1 MTIYK
6 PVKEANYLLMDDGRL
21 KAVVSTKSPVFNAS
35 LRCSGREYADFFNDD
50 EPYDRLTHV
59 FYIESALPAGKTL
72 TFCYTLR
79 NHSKNVRKQSFAF
92 EPVYADKETLLRE
105 YDSGTR
111 PEREERE
118 TVADGV
124 EYTHY
129 FCKNKE
135 GAPVHVFSLSVDTE
149 KATIYTGTP
158 EDGYMG
164 VGVRAK
170 VPQMIDAA
178 VKNGVNVVA
187 AMNGDFFDMFGD
199 AHPAGLCVKNGR
211 VIANEDSKRYFL
223 GAKKDG
229 TPVIASLAE
238 TPALLRELEHAV
250 SGLQLIVKDGRI
262 NDWSPLEPFAYVRHP
277 RTAAGV
283 TKDGKI
289 LLLEVDGRI
298 PDYSNGATLVDLAK
312 MMIALGADRAVNLD
326 GGGSS
331 VTYTKEGGRF
341 VLRSNP
347 ADLFRPTA
355 KLIRKEYNC
364 ILVVKF

>member
-1 MTIYK
+1 MTICE
-6 PVKEANYLLMDDGRL
+6 PVKDAKYILTDGGRL
-21 KAVVSTKSPVFNAS
+21 KAVVYTKTPVYNAS
-35 LRCSGREYADFFNDD
+35 LLCGGREYADCFNDD

-59 FYIESALPAGKTL
+59 FYPDDVPAAGETL

-79 NHSKNVRKQSFAF
+79 KKSKNIRRQTFPFSPVFAD
-92 EPVYADKETLLRE
+92 AAALLEE
-105 YDSGTR
+105 YDSGTV
-111 PEREERE
+111 PERVERE

-124 EYTHY
+124 EYAHY
-129 FCKNKE
+129 HCRNKE
-135 GAPVHVFSLSVDTE
+135 GAPVHVFGLTVDTK

-158 EDGYMG
+158 DDGYVS

-199 AHPAGLCVKNGR
+199 GHPAGLCVKNGR
-211 VIANEDSKRYFL
+211 IVANAGSKRHFL
-223 GAKKDG
+223 GVKKDG
-229 TPVIASLAE
+229 SPLIASLAE
-238 TPALLRELEHAV
+238 DPDLLGELEHAV
-250 SGLQLIVKDGRI
+250 AGLQLIVKDGKI
-262 NDWSPLEPFAYVRHP
+262 DDWSPLEPFSYVRHP

-298 PDYSNGATLVDLAK
+298 PEYSNGATLVDLAK
-312 MMIALGADRAVNLD
+312 MMIELGADRALNLD

-331 VTYTKEGGRF
+331 ITYTKNGDRF
-341 VLRSNP
+341 ELRSDP
-347 ADLFRPTA
+347 ADLFRPNA
-355 KLIRKEYNC
+355 KLIRKEYDC
-364 ILVVKF
+364 ILVVKY

>member
-1 MTIYK
+1 MQFSEVFKGVKYLMT
-6 PVKEANYLLMDDGRL
+6 DDGRF
-21 KAVVSTKSPVFNAS
+21 KAVVYTKSPVFNAS
-35 LRCSGREYADFFNDD
+35 LLCSGREAPDYFNDD

-59 FYIESALPAGKTL
+59 FYTESAPAEGETL
-72 TFCYTLR
+72 TFRYTLR
-79 NHSKNVRKQSFAF
+79 KKSRNIRRQMFRFVPVFAD
-92 EPVYADKETLLRE
+92 ASALLGE
-105 YDSGTR
+105 YDSGTS
-111 PEREERE
+111 PERTECE

-135 GAPVHVFSLSVDTE
+135 GAPVHVFGLTVDTK

-158 EDGYMG
+158 GDGYVS

-199 AHPAGLCVKNGR
+199 GHPAGVCVKNGC
-211 VIANEDSKRYFL
+211 VVANAGSRRHFL
-223 GAKKDG
+223 GVKKDG
-229 TPVIASLAE
+229 TPVIATLAE
-238 TPALLRELEHAV
+238 EPELLKELEHAV
-250 SGLQLIVKDGRI
+250 AGLQLIVKDGKI
-262 NDWSPLEPFAYVRHP
+262 NDWSPLEPFSYVRHP

-312 MMIALGADRAVNLD
+312 MMIKLGADRALNLD

-331 VTYTKEGGRF
+331 ITYTKNGNRF

-347 ADLFRPTA
+347 ADLFRPNA
-355 KLIRKEYNC
+355 MLIRKEYDC
-364 ILVVKF
+364 ILVAKP

>member
-1 MTIYK
+1 MQIHA
-6 PVKEANYLLMDDGRL
+6 PLKEAKYIITDDGRL
-21 KAVVSTKSPVFNAS
+21 KAVVYTKHAVYNAS
-35 LRCSGREYADFFNDD
+35 LLCGGREYTDYFNDD

-59 FYIESALPAGKTL
+59 FYFDSEPAAGETL
-72 TFCYTLR
+72 TFRFTLR
-79 NHSKNVRKQSFAF
+79 KKSKNVRRQSFAF
-92 EPVYADKETLLRE
+92 EPVYADAETLLEE
-105 YDSGTR
+105 YDSGTVS
-111 PEREERE
+111 EREERE

-124 EYTHY
+124 EYAHY

-135 GAPVHVFSLSVDTE
+135 GAPVHVFGLTVDTQ

-158 EDGYMG
+158 DDGYIS

-199 AHPAGLCVKNGR
+199 AHPAGLCIKNG
-211 VIANEDSKRYFL
+211 VVVANADSKRHFL
-223 GAKKDG
+223 GVKKDG

-238 TPALLRELEHAV
+238 DPALLRELEHAV
-250 SGLQLIVKDGRI
+250 AGLQLIVKDGELF
-262 NDWSPLEPFAYVRHP
+262 DWSPLEPFSYVRHP

-312 MMIALGADRAVNLD
+312 MMIKLGADRAVNLD

-331 VTYTKEGGRF
+331 ITYTKDGDRF

-347 ADLFRPTA
+347 ADLFRPNA
-355 KLIRKEYNC
+355 MLIRKEYDC
-364 ILVVKF
+364 ILVVKT